1 MAAEL
6 GTRAV
11 FTQRIPFR
19 NVQSLEGTNPRQEI
33 VEDRVLFFLEL
44 FKYESDRTVAP
55 IEVLLIQSGDPR
67 SSIYLILEGLHR
79 YEALRRLKA
88 SDVLANVHTD
98 PSYTVSDLEDRKVRG
113 EILELSCPYNAK
125 SPMPLTLK
133 ERIAAANVLSE
144 QGFSEERI
152 SKALC
157 AGGRSIRRW
166 LEEINKEKRQRLK
179 DEVVER
185 LKKGEQVNKLARE
198 YNDDVKEL
206 TIMRWK
212 KEADIP
218 ASGGVSFW
226 PRGQNDTPPENDLI
240 LRPPKPLF
248 PGRDLLPD
256 LSFSKTPLASI
267 DRTNELTEDK
277 KEEIISKLTKICDVL
292 RSLEWFDDADDL
304 VIVHFLPILERKSE
318 KMKKIIS
325 SGGYAL
331 LYEEIKG
338 LYDEEHSFHKKSN
351 EESVKKDES
360 IKRLEQN
367 LNRRQEECK
376 RDCEYSRDWLKD
388 ELDRSMEY
396 LLDNL
401 EALKNALLEGHI
413 LDIKKKPIDLPKE
426 ANPAINQLALNAAY
440 VAISHFEWAKLH
452 GISTI
457 KMTKQ
462 FPLFLKVIESL
473 EFTSRKDIMQRIN
486 EVKVFF

>member
-1 MAAEL
+1 
-6 GTRAV
+6 
-11 FTQRIPFR
+11 
-19 NVQSLEGTNPRQEI
+19 
-33 VEDRVLFFLEL
+33 
-44 FKYESDRTVAP
+44 
-55 IEVLLIQSGDPR
+55 
-67 SSIYLILEGLHR
+67 
-79 YEALRRLKA
+79 
-88 SDVLANVHTD
+88 
-98 PSYTVSDLEDRKVRG
+98 
-113 EILELSCPYNAK
+113 
-125 SPMPLTLK
+125 
-133 ERIAAANVLSE
+133 
-144 QGFSEERI
+144 
-152 SKALC
+152 
-157 AGGRSIRRW
+157 
-166 LEEINKEKRQRLK
+166 
-179 DEVVER
+179 
-185 LKKGEQVNKLARE
+185 
-198 YNDDVKEL
+198 
-206 TIMRWK
+206 
-212 KEADIP
+212 
-218 ASGGVSFW
+218 
-226 PRGQNDTPPENDLI
+226 
-240 LRPPKPLF
+240 
-248 PGRDLLPD
+248 
-256 LSFSKTPLASI
+256 
-267 DRTNELTEDK
+267 
-277 KEEIISKLTKICDVL
+277 
-292 RSLEWFDDADDL
+292 
-304 VIVHFLPILERKSE
+304 
-318 KMKKIIS
+318 MKKIIS